1 MYVSIYVYSRQTSI
15 STHALQG
22 STNGFCGSEPN
33 TEAQYMDGSVAYRAR
48 ALFRAIETPP
58 DTRPDAQ
65 RMRAVTMDGFERGG
79 GEGKVEA
86 RGEPVCGRACRGM
99 CLAAGDPQ
107 LR

>member
-1 MYVSIYVYSRQTSI
+1 MY
-15 STHALQG
+15 ALQG

-48 ALFRAIETPP
+48 TLFRAIETPP